1 MMLDTKSKMPFS
13 AVSWLFQALE
23 CSSVSLRA
31 AGRSKVPAAS
41 RAAAAAAPRAQA
53 ALPGARG
60 AAPKCGSARSPQG
73 TGEGWA
79 GVPGVLCPAWGGAHG
94 PAPLGTRDSP
104 GTPEAPVPMAPLTE
118 AENHTE
124 CVIRP
129 LLGWM
134 QETSFIE
141 QSWMDTSES
150 YHHKIIKAEKDL
162 KRRQVQLTTTC
173 SPLNHIHSY
182 HTYTIL
188 PRIVTP
194 PCPSATCSSA

>member
-150 YHHKIIKAEKDL
+150 YHHKIIKAEK
-162 KRRQVQLTTTC
+162 RPQT
-173 SPLNHIHSY
+173 S
-182 HTYTIL
+182 
-188 PRIVTP
+188 
-194 PCPSATCSSA
+194 PSATNNNMLTTKPYPQLSHLHNTSKDSDPTLSLSNLF